1 MQLTFKII
9 MIIFSKKKKSN
20 NNNNN
25 NKSLIPQMRLSLEW
39 ALSPSDLGLRLAL
52 LFYHR

>member
-39 ALSPSDLGLRLAL
+39 ALKPKWPRSKAGLVILP
-52 LFYHR
+52 